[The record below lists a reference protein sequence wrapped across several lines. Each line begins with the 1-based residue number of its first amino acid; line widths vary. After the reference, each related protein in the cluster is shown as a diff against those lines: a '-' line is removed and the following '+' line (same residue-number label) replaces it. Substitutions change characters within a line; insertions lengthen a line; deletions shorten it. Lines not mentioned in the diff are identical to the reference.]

1 MGYFSKENIQAIA
14 SNASDI
20 KQVAEQ
26 LSALHTSL
34 FEQIQLKNTDLHIL
48 NTDAGIVRRQ
58 TVSHV
63 NEDKLLTVQY
73 TRLGANAVHVERLM
87 GREEVTTADKTR
99 IELHPVIEL
108 RLSEAGLA
116 LEFIIS
122 PDAWWDQQNLKGKL
136 SVQRHR
142 HEFYSMLME
151 LQAEYCMGFWTG
163 IHLSDMHLTGKYFQ
177 HPRIL
182 DEWLGTFHPNADWF
196 RLGIWYDIDDERLSQ
211 DSIVDELFKQIQT
224 LYPLYRYFLWTS
236 DNNFRDF
243 FTGGS

>member
-14 SNASDI
+14 SNASDT
-20 KQVAEQ
+20 KQVAEK

-34 FEQIQLKNTDLHIL
+34 FEQIQLKNIDLHIL
-48 NTDAGIVRRQ
+48 NADAGIVRTK
-58 TVSHV
+58 TVSHI
-63 NEDKLLTVQY
+63 NEDKLLAVQY
-73 TRLGANAVHVERLM
+73 TRLGANAIHVERLM

-136 SVQRHR
+136 SVPRHR

-196 RLGIWYDIDDERLSQ
+196 RIGVWYDIDDEHLSE
-211 DSIVDELFKQIQT
+211 DSIVDELFKQVQT
-224 LYPLYRYFLWTS
+224 LYPLYHYFLWTS